1 MSALNVLASAIGD
14 VIPLQAYRRIIPRE
28 LVGFVY
34 HLVCERAGPHIRHLY
49 SSKTPEM
56 FEQDLLYLRENFAL
70 PGYDELF
77 GNVRSTPGNRAAFVT
92 FDDGL
97 AECSSTVG
105 PMLAK
110 HHRLHRQS
118 AHDVPPQGVALHRQD
133 LGAASIS
140 ANLKESLMGF
150 HIRVRSRNEARSGS
164 RCPVIQGEG
173 QRKNRSPL

>member
-77 GNVRSTPGNRAAFVT
+77 GNVRSTPGNRAAFVMV
-92 FDDGL
+92 L
-97 AECSSTVG
+97 LSAALQSVRCSRSIGCRAFSFSSPTASTIG
-105 PMLAK
+105 T
-110 HHRLHRQS
+110 
-118 AHDVPPQGVALHRQD
+118 
-133 LGAASIS
+133 
-140 ANLKESLMGF
+140 
-150 HIRVRSRNEARSGS
+150 
-164 RCPVIQGEG
+164 
-173 QRKNRSPL
+173 